1 MKPYII
7 CDPQENVLNYDLR
20 FDGVNHW
27 TAPVYEIL
35 EGPDAG
41 KVMLK
46 FDINLAGLSEGHH
59 DVIIKAM
66 NTYGES
72 PPAPFSFDLDI
83 PDTPL
88 NIRIESLP

>member
-46 FDINLAGLSEGHH
+46 FDINLILCYFLIHFVKIG
-59 DVIIKAM
+59 
-66 NTYGES
+66 
-72 PPAPFSFDLDI
+72 
-83 PDTPL
+83 
-88 NIRIESLP
+88 